1 MADKDSTGKARP
13 VKKLKQQPSTDCQAC
28 TLLAKAID
36 TAELAQTGF
45 KDLGVLCQAIRD
57 ACDQQTNP
65 YHLAG
70 IGLYMADE
78 WVNTLDGELEALRAL
93 RQPQT

>member
-1 MADKDSTGKARP
+1 M
-13 VKKLKQQPSTDCQAC
+13 
-28 TLLAKAID
+28 
-36 TAELAQTGF
+36 ELAQTGF
-45 KDLGVLCQAIRD
+45 NDLGVLCQAIRD

-70 IGLYMADE
+70 IGLYLADE

-93 RQPQT
+93 RQPQPTVRTVSLNKQKPRSVRSGAFLLGVST

>member
-1 MADKDSTGKARP
+1 MS
-13 VKKLKQQPSTDCQAC
+13 
-28 TLLAKAID
+28 
-36 TAELAQTGF
+36 
-45 KDLGVLCQAIRD
+45 VLSICDGCLVNLSILIRD

-70 IGLYMADE
+70 IGLYLADE

-93 RQPQT
+93 RQPQP

>member
-13 VKKLKQQPSTDCQAC
+13 VKKLKQQPPADCQAY

-36 TAELAQTGF
+36 TTELAQTGF
-45 KDLGVLCQAIRD
+45 NELGALCQAIRHT
-57 ACDQQTNP
+57 CDQHTNP

-70 IGLYMADE
+70 IGLYLADE
-78 WVNTLDGELEALRAL
+78 WSDTLDGELETLKAL
-93 RQPQT
+93 RQPQP